1 MPAVSAMPV
10 RSRLPFDET
19 LNAARSKWLAGK
31 VGALILFDDE
41 AGWIAIAVSDE
52 AKRIFSPD
60 SLSAILRDPRL
71 QSQRKHLSP
80 DKLEAA
86 VALLIQQFTEL
97 RVKTNEA
104 ARRHTLRV
112 ALAASAVAAVVVG
125 AAIYGARK
133 CWSSRASRHRHRSKS
148 LRGHTS

>member
-1 MPAVSAMPV
+1 MPV